1 MARNLYGTDNSEILH
16 GTSGHWP
23 DGDAIWGYG
32 GDDEIY
38 AGDGWD
44 YLTGGFGADYLDG
57 GGAFDQAIYAD
68 SPVGVTVFLSPGLG
82 LAEPPRATCSSI
94 SRTSLVRSTTM
105 CSVAT
110 VPAMSFTGAPAT
122 IP

>member
-1 MARNLYGTDNSEILH
+1 MARNHYGTDNGDVIH

-44 YLTGGFGADYLDG
+44 YLTGGAGADYLDG

-68 SPVGVTVFLSPGLG
+68 SPSGSSFSFRMASG
-82 LAEPPRATCSSI
+82 LAAPPRATCSST
-94 SRTSLVRSTTM
+94 SRTSPDRSTTI
-105 CSVAT
+105 C
-110 VPAMSFTGAPAT
+110 
-122 IP
+122 

>member
-1 MARNLYGTDNSEILH
+1 MARNHYGTDNADVIH

-44 YLTGGFGADYLDG
+44 YLTGGAGAWSSGSAKTDDSAG
-57 GGAFDQAIYAD
+57 AGGA
-68 SPVGVTVFLSPGLG
+68 
-82 LAEPPRATCSSI
+82 
-94 SRTSLVRSTTM
+94 
-105 CSVAT
+105 
-110 VPAMSFTGAPAT
+110 GAGGD
-122 IP
+122 

>member
-1 MARNLYGTDNSEILH
+1 LLEPVRDTLTAKGRTMAKNHYGTDSADVIH

-44 YLTGGFGADYLDG
+44 F
-57 GGAFDQAIYAD
+57 
-68 SPVGVTVFLSPGLG
+68 
-82 LAEPPRATCSSI
+82 
-94 SRTSLVRSTTM
+94 
-105 CSVAT
+105 
-110 VPAMSFTGAPAT
+110 
-122 IP
+122 